1 MRAVY
6 EFFRPTVPKLILVAE
21 WVAYILLVATW
32 GRLIG
37 LRQLA
42 LALWPLLL
50 FYCLACVLVTWS
62 QRASRVTSGRGL
74 ALLAIIMIAL
84 DQMSKCVAGA
94 LLSPGATLPL
104 VKGWLHL
111 TNVHNVGGSLLAPV
125 WMKSV
130 LLVAAA
136 LVLPLSII
144 VYRYYTSSKRRSL
157 WTDLAFLSIFIG
169 YASWLCD
176 VLLRGYVVD
185 FIQIPGIVAADFKD
199 LFLTLG
205 GACVIIEILDRPGT
219 SLGWDGWRA
228 ELESTRRLITD
239 ISVFAAGELRSC
251 CIIVREGFNSLFLCF
266 QQLREKQVLD
276 RFDRLRARMSQ
287 LNAAYSDAEVEADL
301 RAADGDRSAPECKRL

>member
-6 EFFRPTVPKLILVAE
+6 EFFRPTVTKLILLAE
-21 WVAYILLVATW
+21 WVAYILLVAAW
-32 GRLIG
+32 GRLTG

-42 LALWPLLL
+42 AALWPLLL

-62 QRASRVTSGRGL
+62 QRTNRVASGRGL
-74 ALLAIIMIAL
+74 ALLAVMMVAL
-84 DQMSKCVAGA
+84 DQVSKAVVGVF
-94 LLSPGATLPL
+94 LSPGATLPL

-125 WMKSV
+125 WMKPV
-130 LLVAAA
+130 LMVAAA
-136 LVLPLSII
+136 LVLPLSVI

-157 WTDLAFLSIFIG
+157 WTDLAFLSIFTG

-176 VLLRGYVVD
+176 MFLRGYVVD

-239 ISVFAAGELRSC
+239 VTVFAAGELRSRW
-251 CIIVREGFNSLFLCF
+251 IIVREGFNSLFLCF
-266 QQLREKQVLD
+266 QQLQEKHVLAC
-276 RFDRLRARMSQ
+276 FDRLRARMSQ
-287 LNAAYSDAEVEADL
+287 LNAVYSDAEVEADL
-301 RAADGDRSAPECKRL
+301 RAADADLETVR